1 MKYLC
6 LPILL
11 WVSCFSLSFAARAK
25 AVEVE
30 TVESVESTI
39 AVVDSL
45 YENDSVDEVT
55 DIDMNL
61 DSLLHVF
68 KFKSVATGDCKSD
81 SIGHVLSDSVYMRR
95 LSQIPAIMELA
106 YNDIV
111 KRFIELY
118 TVRKRKQVEYML
130 GAGKYYF
137 PIFEQSLD
145 AAGLPIEL
153 KYLPVIES
161 ALNPRAF
168 SRAGASGLWQFMYS
182 TGKIYGLE
190 GNSLIDE
197 RRDPIKATN
206 AAVRYLKD
214 LYGIYN
220 DWALVIAA
228 YNCGP
233 GNVNKAIK
241 RSGGKRDYWGI
252 YPYLPKETRGYVP
265 AFIAATY
272 TMTYYKEHNFCPQA
286 IDMPITC
293 DTLVVSD
300 RLHFVQISEVLGVD
314 MCELEA
320 LNPQYRQQIL
330 PGNGV
335 PYTLCLPQKYVNSFI
350 ENKDS
355 IVAYKAD
362 SLNTNRIV
370 VVPAAHDPYYGRVR
384 GGAKGAKGAKAPVRN
399 ARPSASGYYVVRP
412 GDTLSSIARR
422 HGINV
427 ATLKR
432 LNNLRSDRINQGQQ
446 LRVR

>member
-6 LPILL
+6 FSIVFF
-11 WVSCFSLSFAARAK
+11 VSSISFAFASK
-25 AVEVE
+25 SDGAVDI
-30 TVESVESTI
+30 ESAI
-39 AVVDSL
+39 ATVDSM
-45 YENDSVDEVT
+45 YESGDELS

-61 DSLLHVF
+61 DSLLHDF
-68 KFKSVATGDCKSD
+68 KFRSIPSEDCSSD
-81 SIGHVLSDSVYMRR
+81 SIGYVMTDSIYIRR

-137 PIFEQSLD
+137 PIFEQALD

-272 TMTYYKEHNFCPQA
+272 TMTYYKEHNFCPNSV
-286 IDMPITC
+286 DMPITC
-293 DTLVVSD
+293 DTLMVSD
-300 RLHFVQISEVLGVD
+300 RLHFVQISEVLGID

-320 LNPQYRQQIL
+320 LNPQYRQQVL

-335 PYTLCLPQKYVNSFI
+335 PYTLCLPQRYVNSFI

-355 IVAYKAD
+355 IVAYKTD
-362 SLNTNRIV
+362 SLHTNRLT
-370 VVPAAHDPYYGRVR
+370 VVPASQDPYFGRVR
-384 GGAKGAKGAKAPVRN
+384 GNKGRGGRNVAANKGKQVASAKSGA
-399 ARPSASGYYVVRP
+399 SDYVVRK
-412 GDTLSSIARR
+412 GDTLSSIARK
-422 HGINV
+422 HGMNV
-427 ATLKR
+427 ATLKKM
-432 LNNLRSDRINQGQQ
+432 NGLRSDKINLGQH

>member
-1 MKYLC
+1 MRYF
-6 LPILL
+6 
-11 WVSCFSLSFAARAK
+11 CFSVICWISSLSLAVAAQAEMEVMSEDSVMDEV
-25 AVEVE
+25 AVADTVID
-30 TVESVESTI
+30 VESDFAEIGS
-39 AVVDSL
+39 S
-45 YENDSVDEVT
+45 
-55 DIDMNL
+55 L
-61 DSLLHVF
+61 DSLLHDF
-68 KFKSVATGDCKSD
+68 KFRSARHEDCVSD
-81 SIGHVLSDSVYMRR
+81 SLGYVLADSVYIRR

-137 PIFEQSLD
+137 PIFEQALD
-145 AAGLPIEL
+145 AAGLPMEL

-168 SRAGASGLWQFMYS
+168 SRAGASGLWQFMYP

-197 RRDPIKATN
+197 RRDPIKATK

-252 YPYLPKETRGYVP
+252 YPFLPKETRGYVP

-272 TMTYYKEHNFCPQA
+272 TMTYYKEHNFCPNA
-286 IDMPITC
+286 VDMSITC
-293 DTLVVSD
+293 DTLMVSD
-300 RLHFVQISEVLGVD
+300 RLHFIQISEVLGVD
-314 MCELEA
+314 LCELEA
-320 LNPQYRQQIL
+320 LNPQYRQQVL

-335 PYTLCLPQKYVNSFI
+335 AYPLCLPQRFVNTFI
-350 ENKDS
+350 DRKDS

-362 SLNTNRIV
+362 SLHTNRIT
-370 VVPAAHDPYYGRVR
+370 VVPASRDPYYGRVKGGR
-384 GGAKGAKGAKAPVRN
+384 GRAVGPAKA
-399 ARPSASGYYVVRP
+399 GEYVVRQ
-412 GDTLSSIARR
+412 GDTLSGIARKF
-422 HGINV
+422 GLKV

-432 LNNLRSDRINQGQQ
+432 MNGLRSDRINLGQR
-446 LRVR
+446 LRVK

>member
-1 MKYLC
+1 MFL
-6 LPILL
+6 
-11 WVSCFSLSFAARAK
+11 VASLSSALAVKVEGAAG
-25 AVEVE
+25 
-30 TVESVESTI
+30 SVES
-39 AVVDSL
+39 VVDSL
-45 YENDSVDEVT
+45 YGQGDEFS
-55 DIDMNL
+55 DIGMTL
-61 DSLLHVF
+61 DSLLHDL
-68 KFKSVATGDCKSD
+68 KFRSVRSEAC
-81 SIGHVLSDSVYMRR
+81 LSDSLGFVLPDSVYIRR

-137 PIFEQSLD
+137 PIFEKELD
-145 AAGLPIEL
+145 AAGLPMEL

-168 SRAGASGLWQFMYS
+168 SRAGASGLWQFMYP
-182 TGKIYGLE
+182 TGRIYGLE

-197 RRDPIKATN
+197 RRDPIKATK

-214 LYGIYN
+214 LFGIYN

-252 YPYLPKETRGYVP
+252 YPFLPKETRGYVP

-272 TMTYYKEHNFCPQA
+272 TMTYYKEHNFCPNSV
-286 IDMPITC
+286 DMPITC
-293 DTLVVSD
+293 DTLMVSD
-300 RLHFVQISEVLGVD
+300 RLHFVQISEVLGLD
-314 MCELEA
+314 LCELEA
-320 LNPQYRQQIL
+320 LNPQYRQQVI

-335 PYTLCLPQKYVNSFI
+335 PYPLCLPQRYVNSFI
-350 ENKDS
+350 ESRDS
-355 IVAYKAD
+355 IIAYKAD
-362 SLNTNRIV
+362 SLNTNRMT
-370 VVPAAHDPYYGRVR
+370 VVPASRDPYYGRVKGRNRGR
-384 GGAKGAKGAKAPVRN
+384 GGNHNRAV
-399 ARPSASGYYVVRP
+399 ASSKSSGGDYVVRK
-412 GDTLSSIARR
+412 GDTLSGIARR
-422 HGINV
+422 HGLKV

-432 LNNLRSDRINQGQQ
+432 MNGLRSDKISLGQR

>member
-1 MKYLC
+1 MRYLYF
-6 LPILL
+6 PI
-11 WVSCFSLSFAARAK
+11 VFFASSISFAFASK
-25 AVEVE
+25 SNEVEVAGNPPF
-30 TVESVESTI
+30 VE
-39 AVVDSL
+39 ADSS
-45 YENDSVDEVT
+45 DSSIDEFT

-61 DSLLHVF
+61 DSLLHDL
-68 KFKSVATGDCKSD
+68 KFR
-81 SIGHVLSDSVYMRR
+81 SIPNEECSSDSVGYVLNDSVYIAR

-118 TVRKRKQVEYML
+118 TVKKRKQVEYML

-137 PIFEQSLD
+137 PIFEQALD

-197 RRDPIKATN
+197 RRDPIKSTN

-233 GNVNKAIK
+233 GNVNKAIR
-241 RSGGKRDYWGI
+241 RSGGKHDYWGI

-272 TMTYYKEHNFCPQA
+272 TMTYYKEHNFCPNSV
-286 IDMPITC
+286 DMPITC
-293 DTLVVSD
+293 DTLMVSD
-300 RLHFVQISEVLGVD
+300 RLHFLQISEVLGLD
-314 MCELEA
+314 LCELEA
-320 LNPQYRQQIL
+320 LNPQYRQQVL

-335 PYTLCLPQKYVNSFI
+335 PYTLCLPQRYVNSFLD
-350 ENKDS
+350 KRDS
-355 IVAYKAD
+355 IVAYKSD
-362 SLNTNRIV
+362 SLHTNRLT
-370 VVPAAHDPYYGRVR
+370 VVPASMDPYYGRVR
-384 GGAKGAKGAKAPVRN
+384 GKGRGARGKAIASAKAGGNEYIVRK
-399 ARPSASGYYVVRP
+399 
-412 GDTLSSIARR
+412 GDTLSSIARKY
-422 HGINV
+422 GMNV
-427 ATLKR
+427 ATLKKI
-432 LNNLRSDRINQGQQ
+432 NGLRSDKINLGQH

>member
-1 MKYLC
+1 MRYLY
-6 LPILL
+6 
-11 WVSCFSLSFAARAK
+11 FSIVFFASSISFAFASK
-25 AVEVE
+25 SNEVEVAGNPPF
-30 TVESVESTI
+30 VE
-39 AVVDSL
+39 ADSS
-45 YENDSVDEVT
+45 DSSIDEFT

-61 DSLLHVF
+61 DSLLHDL
-68 KFKSVATGDCKSD
+68 KFR
-81 SIGHVLSDSVYMRR
+81 SIPNEECSSDSVGYVLNDSVYIAR

-118 TVRKRKQVEYML
+118 TVKKRKQVEYML

-137 PIFEQSLD
+137 PIFEQALD

-197 RRDPIKATN
+197 RRDPIKSTN

-233 GNVNKAIK
+233 GNVNKAIR
-241 RSGGKRDYWGI
+241 RSGGKHDYWGI

-272 TMTYYKEHNFCPQA
+272 TMTYYKEHNFCPNSV
-286 IDMPITC
+286 DMPITC
-293 DTLVVSD
+293 DTLMVSD
-300 RLHFVQISEVLGVD
+300 RLHFLQISSVLGLD
-314 MCELEA
+314 LCELEA
-320 LNPQYRQQIL
+320 LNPQYRQQVL

-335 PYTLCLPQKYVNSFI
+335 PYTLCLPQRYVNSFLD
-350 ENKDS
+350 KRDS

-362 SLNTNRIV
+362 SLHTNRLT
-370 VVPAAHDPYYGRVR
+370 VVPASMDPYYGRVR
-384 GGAKGAKGAKAPVRN
+384 GKGRGGRGRAVASTKAGGN
-399 ARPSASGYYVVRP
+399 EYVVRK
-412 GDTLSSIARR
+412 GDTLSSIARKY
-422 HGINV
+422 GMNV
-427 ATLKR
+427 ATLKKI
-432 LNNLRSDRINQGQQ
+432 NGLRSDKISMGQH